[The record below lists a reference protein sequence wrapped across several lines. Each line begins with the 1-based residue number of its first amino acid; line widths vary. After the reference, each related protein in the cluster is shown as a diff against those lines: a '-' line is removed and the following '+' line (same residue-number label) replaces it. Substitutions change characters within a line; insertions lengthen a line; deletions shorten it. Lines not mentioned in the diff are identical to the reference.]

1 MGINNSDVTEV
12 HYDGLDQMA
21 TEIATQARNLEASLE
36 VIKGEVQKVS
46 GMWEGEA
53 HQAYIRKQA
62 EWDKE
67 ARAIHEALHAIG
79 RAVHAAGGDYM
90 GGDKKAASYFQ

>member
-1 MGINNSDVTEV
+1 MGVNNSGVTEV

-21 TEIATQARNLEASLE
+21 TEIANQAQKLEASLGE
-36 VIKGEVQKVS
+36 IKREVQKVS

-53 HQAYIRKQA
+53 HQAYIRKQT
-62 EWDKE
+62 EWDTA
-67 ARAIHEALHAIG
+67 ARAIHESLLAIG

>member
-1 MGINNSDVTEV
+1 MTEV

-21 TEIATQARNLEASLE
+21 TEIANQAKNLEASLDE
-36 VIKGEVQKVS
+36 IKREVQRVS

-53 HQAYIRKQA
+53 HQVYIKKQT
-62 EWDKE
+62 EWDQE
-67 ARAIHEALHAIG
+67 ARALHEALRAIG